1 MILIE
6 TIQKRLQEAIKDS
19 NLTQTEIAKRLN
31 IKQPSVRQYISG
43 RALPALDTF
52 ANLCVVLDADPAYIL
67 GITD

>member
-6 TIQKRLQEAIKDS
+6 TIQKRLQEAIRDS

-43 RALPALDTF
+43 RALPSLDTF
-52 ANLCVVLDADPAYIL
+52 ANLCVVLDADPSYIL